1 MLGIGLFFVG
11 ITLKSTA
18 GAAYFT
24 LTTAHLL

>member
-11 ITLKSTA
+11 ITLIIN
-18 GAAYFT
+18 GWAAYFT